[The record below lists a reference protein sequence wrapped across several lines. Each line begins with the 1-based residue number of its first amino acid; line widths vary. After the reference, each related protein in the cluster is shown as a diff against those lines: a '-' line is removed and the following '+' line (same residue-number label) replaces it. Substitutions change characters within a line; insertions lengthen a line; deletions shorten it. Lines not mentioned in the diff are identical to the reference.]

1 MIVQVV
7 SGEEYIWNIW
17 SVRISVS
24 TLAFQA
30 GKRGS
35 TPLRST
41 KYGRVAQLVRALA
54 CHARGRRFEPGR
66 GRHTISRKCY
76 VSTSVSKT
84 EGLG

>member
-1 MIVQVV
+1 MPVNGGQNLMGPVEVRLEKIKTGLLTLSHQAL
-7 SGEEYIWNIW
+7 W

-41 KYGRVAQLVRALA
+41 KF
-54 CHARGRRFEPGR
+54 ARMN
-66 GRHTISRKCY
+66 
-76 VSTSVSKT
+76 
-84 EGLG
+84 